1 MAQQRRDGKNPII
14 PNLDSVNG
22 MREDADSPMKAD
34 LIEQIREKLKEQ
46 LDQLCSAAREA
57 HAAAT
62 DPGSKAESKYDTR
75 SLEASYLAVGQAR
88 HVEELAM
95 ALSHFENLRHVD
107 FGPYQSVDAG
117 ALVELETAG
126 GRAKYLL
133 VPAAGG
139 LEISEGADVITLLS
153 PESPLYQNLLGCY
166 VGDVLD
172 VPAAT
177 VSDLR

>member
-1 MAQQRRDGKNPII
+1 
-14 PNLDSVNG
+14 
-22 MREDADSPMKAD
+22 MKAD
-34 LIEQIREKLKEQ
+34 LIEQIRQKLKAQ

-95 ALSHFENLRHVD
+95 ALSHFENLRPLD
-107 FGPYQSVDAG
+107 FEPYQAIDAG
-117 ALVELETAG
+117 ALVELKTTG
-126 GRAKYLL
+126 GRSKFLL
-133 VPAAGG
+133 VPSAGG
-139 LEISEGADVITLLS
+139 LEIGEGADVITLLS
-153 PESPLYQNLLGCY
+153 PESPLYQNLLGRY

-177 VSDLR
+177 VLGLR